1 MATNINFNKVL
12 GIVTNSI
19 VVTSQGGL
27 DPDAEA
33 FIIAAG
39 ITDTTQI
46 TAVNQLVL
54 DLKAY
59 NIWGNVMALYPFI
72 GGTAFSHKFNLKNPL
87 DTDAAFRIVFNG
99 GWTHSN
105 NGVQPNGVNAWGNTF
120 FRPNLVYTIN
130 PDINKFHLGYYSRTN
145 TVSGADIG
153 GANTG
158 FSRGFYIMPNYL
170 VNQYI
175 NAFGSTSVVVAR
187 FEPSTGFIM
196 LRRNNNSTTIK
207 SSQNGFTTAFNQN
220 STLFGQYSMAISG
233 IRLSNNTTTFY
244 SNRELAFASIGYDLD
259 DTQSA
264 NFNTAVQAFQ
274 TTLGRNV

>member
-1 MATNINFNKVL
+1 MATNINFNSSL
-12 GIVTNSI
+12 GIVKNSI
-19 VVTSQGGL
+19 VLKKAGI
-27 DPDAEA
+27 DPDAQA
-33 FIIAAG
+33 FITAAG
-39 ITDTTQI
+39 ITDATQI

-59 NIWGNVMALYPFI
+59 NIWGNIMALYPFV
-72 GGTAFSHKFNLKNPL
+72 GGTAFTHKFNLKNPL

-99 GWTHSN
+99 GWTHSS
-105 NGVQPNGVNAWGNTF
+105 NGVQPNGVNAWGDTF
-120 FRPNLVYTIN
+120 FRPNLIYTIN
-130 PDINKFHLGYYSRTN
+130 PNIDKFHLGYYSRTD

-153 GANTG
+153 GANSG
-158 FSRGFYIMPNYL
+158 YSRGFYIMPNYL

-175 NAFGSTSVVVAR
+175 NAFGSTSVVVAK
-187 FEPSTGFIM
+187 FQPSTGFIM

-233 IRLSNNTTTFY
+233 IRMNNNTTTFY
-244 SNRELAFASIGYDLD
+244 SNRQLAFASIGYNID
-259 DTQSA
+259 DTQAA